1 MTSPPTVLLDGTSL
15 TLDSAVAVARRG
27 AKVALGPGAA
37 ERIEQ
42 SFQLNQ
48 ALLRSGK
55 PIYGVTTGVGDSV
68 GRQVGMDRAALLQEA
83 LIRLNGCG
91 TGPIL
96 PREQA
101 RAVVLARANCLARGC
116 SAVRPVLVERILDM
130 LNHELLP
137 LIPEQGSVGASGDLI
152 PSSYIG
158 AALMGERPVTFGGKM
173 MPAAEAWAA
182 LGKQPLRL
190 EAKEGLAVLNGT
202 CFMTGLA
209 VLVVEGAERIARL
222 ADLCTAL
229 TCEALTGIS
238 GPFHPFIHSVKPHP
252 GQVRS
257 AGRIRQLLEGSALVR
272 PYAKALEGINAM
284 GTIGVRQL
292 GVRIQENYSIR
303 CAPQCIGALY
313 DAVAWARGWV
323 ETELNSAND
332 NPLYDVQ
339 GGELHS
345 GGNFSG
351 FHMALAMDTL
361 KTAVASVVDLL
372 DRQFELMVDERY
384 SQGLPANLTARLP
397 EGDPEEGIFHGF
409 KAMQINLSALTAEAL
424 GKCMPMTVFSRSTE
438 CHNQDKVSMGAI
450 AARQARDV
458 VELAERALSIHLL
471 GACQAADLRGADKLG
486 GARKAYERIRAV
498 SPFVE
503 RDREL
508 QQDIYSVA
516 ELLRA
521 DALEA

>member
-1 MTSPPTVLLDGTSL
+1 
-15 TLDSAVAVARRG
+15 
-27 AKVALGPGAA
+27 
-37 ERIEQ
+37 
-42 SFQLNQ
+42 
-48 ALLRSGK
+48 
-55 PIYGVTTGVGDSV
+55 
-68 GRQVGMDRAALLQEA
+68 MDRAALMQEA

-91 TGPIL
+91 TGPVL

-130 LNHELLP
+130 LNHDLLP

-158 AALMGERPVTFGGKM
+158 AALMGERPVTFGGKG

-209 VLVVEGAERIARL
+209 TLVVEGAERIARL

-257 AGRIRQLLEGSALVR
+257 AERIRGLLEGSALVR
-272 PYAKALEGINAM
+272 PYARALEGINAM
-284 GTIGVRQL
+284 GSTGVRHL

-313 DAVAWARGWV
+313 DAVTWARGWV

-339 GGELHS
+339 ARELHS

-372 DRQFELMVDERY
+372 DRL
-384 SQGLPANLTARLP
+384 
-397 EGDPEEGIFHGF
+397 
-409 KAMQINLSALTAEAL
+409 
-424 GKCMPMTVFSRSTE
+424 
-438 CHNQDKVSMGAI
+438 GAI

-458 VELAERALSIHLL
+458 VELAERALSINLL

-486 GARKAYERIRAV
+486 GSQKAYERIRAV
-498 SPFVE
+498 SPFAE

-508 QQDIYSVA
+508 QQDIYAVA
-516 ELLRA
+516 ELIRS
-521 DALEA
+521 DALEAAA